1 MVDAERI
8 GVDRHLEV
16 TDGGVRRRGNGGTRM
31 VEKDAALA
39 SRWRAD
45 GAVEVGKV
53 EPGPSADGGWR
64 CGRTARHA
72 ALVPSAVAPRKR
84 GRDPGRKRRLRGE
97 RGRDRGRKRRAEPL
111 AAAGWHRWLPS
122 PGDAWWLPLLRSPL
136 RAEHPVWREPDLE
149 TGRVGKTDLET
160 DVVPLRVPPPPTAPT
175 APESIGLPVPKPT
188 RGDRRPTEEP
198 SGCVAR
204 PDVVAQEFP

>member
-1 MVDAERI
+1 M
-8 GVDRHLEV
+8 
-16 TDGGVRRRGNGGTRM
+16 
-31 VEKDAALA
+31 EKDPAIA
-39 SRWRAD
+39 SCWRAD

-53 EPGPSADGGWR
+53 EPGASADGGWSY
-64 CGRTARHA
+64 GRTARHA
-72 ALVPSAVAPRKR
+72 ALVPSAAAPKKR

-149 TGRVGKTDLET
+149 TGRVGKTDLGI
-160 DVVPLRVPPPPTAPT
+160 DVVPLRVPPPPTT
-175 APESIGLPVPKPT
+175 PESIGPPVPKPT
-188 RGDRRPTEEP
+188 REDRRPTEEP

-204 PDVVAQEFP
+204 PDVVAQEFPFP

>member
-8 GVDRHLEV
+8 GVDRHLDV

-84 GRDPGRKRRLRGE
+84 GRDPGRRGCCE
-97 RGRDRGRKRRAEPL
+97 ES
-111 AAAGWHRWLPS
+111 AAA
-122 PGDAWWLPLLRSPL
+122 
-136 RAEHPVWREPDLE
+136 
-149 TGRVGKTDLET
+149 
-160 DVVPLRVPPPPTAPT
+160 TA
-175 APESIGLPVPKPT
+175 V
-188 RGDRRPTEEP
+188 
-198 SGCVAR
+198 
-204 PDVVAQEFP
+204 